1 MVVKRGLDIG
11 TSAIL
16 LLLALPSL
24 LIAALIIRL
33 TSKGPILFRQ
43 RRMGRNFKP
52 FEILKLRTM
61 EFAAPG
67 LAYTLGA
74 DPRITPFGRFLR
86 RSKLDEVPQ
95 LWNVLRGDMSLV
107 GPRPVV
113 PELTEEFRAQ
123 YARLLRVRPGL
134 TDPASL
140 KYSQEARLLG
150 TVPDPMGFFK
160 SVVTPDKI
168 SISLRYVERSNLWTD
183 GMTLAMTALICCFP
197 ALSRYSGRWLDPQPE
212 PVRSWRPPL
221 LDSFSDHAGRV
232 AGFSER
238 AFSGQRMASS
248 PNQRNRGVRD
258 RKLWNPSLLP
268 RNSEESTVIG
278 SVRRVSRL

>member
-1 MVVKRGLDIG
+1 MVVKRALDIG
-11 TSAIL
+11 TSAFL
-16 LLLALPSL
+16 LILALPSL
-24 LIAALIIRL
+24 VIAACIIRL

-43 RRMGRNFKP
+43 LRMGRNFQP

-67 LAYTLGA
+67 PAYTMGA
-74 DPRITPFGRFLR
+74 DPRITSFGKFLR

-107 GPRPVV
+107 GPRPVL

-123 YARLLRVRPGL
+123 YARLLTVRPGL

-150 TVPDPMGFFK
+150 TVPDPMEFFK

-168 SISLRYVERSNLWTD
+168 AISLRYVERSNLWTD
-183 GMTLAMTALICCFP
+183 GVTLAMTALICCFP
-197 ALSRYSGRWLDPQPE
+197 SLSPLSGTLVGAAPSHVVPWPSAESRTVSSVRWIPARERGLMGRPVVVIRDRRSARPKLPLPWNPALSGY
-212 PVRSWRPPL
+212 
-221 LDSFSDHAGRV
+221 
-232 AGFSER
+232 
-238 AFSGQRMASS
+238 
-248 PNQRNRGVRD
+248 RGD
-258 RKLWNPSLLP
+258 
-268 RNSEESTVIG
+268 ESTV
-278 SVRRVSRL
+278 RRSRQRASHL